1 MAYNLEKGNVVQYR
15 GESNGIPVSFV
26 GMVVQ
31 VSGKDVVVAD
41 INDEFNGTV
50 FINTIDWA
58 LRNVNRLMEYE
69 QRLKEISR

>member
-41 INDEFNGTV
+41 INDEFNV
-50 FINTIDWA
+50 HQFKEVE
-58 LRNVNRLMEYE
+58 LRKIEG
-69 QRLKEISR
+69 

>member
-1 MAYNLEKGNVVQYR
+1 MSKFEKGNVVQYR

-41 INDEFNGTV
+41 INDEFNV
-50 FINTIDWA
+50 HQFKEVE
-58 LRNVNRLMEYE
+58 LRKIEG
-69 QRLKEISR
+69 

>member
-1 MAYNLEKGNVVQYR
+1 MSNLEKGNVVQYR

-41 INDEFNGTV
+41 INDEFNVHQFKETE
-50 FINTIDWA
+50 
-58 LRNVNRLMEYE
+58 LRKIEG
-69 QRLKEISR
+69 